1 MITAHELMIKAKR
14 ALASSKLLLAE
25 KDADGAC
32 NRAYYAMFDA
42 SRAALIAAGFAE
54 IAITTKKHSGLISTF
69 SLHLIK
75 TGKLPVELGRSL
87 NKVEDIR
94 LMADY
99 LGKEVDI
106 DKADWSLLQAEL
118 FGVQLTKNSFLVK
131 EKKVNNHGAF
141 HGQRKTVFNP

>member
-1 MITAHELMIKAKR
+1 MITADELMTKARR

-42 SRAALIAAGFAE
+42 SRAALITAGFAE
-54 IAITTKKHSGLISTF
+54 LAITTKKHSGLISAF

-75 TGKLPVELGRSL
+75 TGELPVELGRAL

-99 LGKEVDI
+99 LGKEIVL
-106 DKADWSLLQAEL
+106 DKAVWSLRQAEL
-118 FGVQLTKNSFLVK
+118 FVDTI
-131 EKKVNNHGAF
+131 EKRFFSGDGK
-141 HGQRKTVFNP
+141 Q